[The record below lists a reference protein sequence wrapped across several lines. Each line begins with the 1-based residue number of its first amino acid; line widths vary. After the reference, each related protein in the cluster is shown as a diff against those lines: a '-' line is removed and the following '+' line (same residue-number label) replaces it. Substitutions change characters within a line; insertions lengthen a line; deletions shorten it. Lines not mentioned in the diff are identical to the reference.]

1 MVCQCCKIVVA
12 KELKKLNLLYSSLEL
27 GEVRLTKSI
36 TINQRTQLS
45 NVLDVYGLM
54 LMENVDA
61 ILVEKIVVII
71 VTMIYETRSAPSLN
85 LSEFLSRR
93 LKKEYKYLS
102 LLFSKTKGVTI
113 EQFIILHKIERVKE
127 LIAYD
132 ELSLT
137 EISYQLHYSNVA
149 HLSNQFKKV
158 TGLTPSFFKKNKNRK
173 LLKKI

>member
-1 MVCQCCKIVVA
+1 
-12 KELKKLNLLYSSLEL
+12 
-27 GEVRLTKSI
+27 
-36 TINQRTQLS
+36 
-45 NVLDVYGLM
+45 
-54 LMENVDA
+54 MENVDA

-85 LSEFLSRR
+85 FSEFLSRR
-93 LKKEYKYLS
+93 LKKEYNYLS

-127 LIAYD
+127 LIVYD

-158 TGLTPSFFKKNKNRK
+158 TGLTPTFFKKNKNRK
-173 LLKKI
+173 LLETI